1 MFDWSVGARATAS
14 DGRKAV
20 GHSCAAF
27 KNNKQSWWRA
37 RFLCLASR
45 AQLLGDENREEAEI
59 LRNLNSR
66 RLCALRK
73 TTAAEKKEDIRARLC
88 LCMIGNSGATSSTLY
103 QSQQRPIGTRVI
115 DSEFMARFGGEIM
128 EKNEP
133 RDEPAAASMM
143 MHSFIHHRCSKFTSH
158 TTTLRG
164 WMNEFLADDQFL
176 AN

>member
-1 MFDWSVGARATAS
+1 MKTEER
-14 DGRKAV
+14 
-20 GHSCAAF
+20 
-27 KNNKQSWWRA
+27 
-37 RFLCLASR
+37 RFL
-45 AQLLGDENREEAEI
+45 
-59 LRNLNSR
+59 RNVNSR

-115 DSEFMARFGGEIM
+115 DLEFMPRFGGEIM
-128 EKNEP
+128 EKNGP
-133 RDEPAAASMM
+133 RVEAAMMMM
-143 MHSFIHHRCSKFTSH
+143 MHSFIHHRSKFTSH